1 MQFEQSNEIN
11 ADLVGLFA
19 QTVLGTNG
27 AKYKHLD
34 VEQSVEQTD
43 NPLSFSLRRNE
54 KLIANITFC
63 KRPFGLYLRYFAFD
77 KRFQSKGMAR
87 PNQKSSIKQQIE
99 AVFEQITTQ
108 FPGSEKYC
116 YAYIDQKNVRSK
128 WMSETFGFKT
138 KAQLATQ
145 SFSRIWPKLN
155 GGFQQEQINLEISQ
169 IISNTYSKYTAYFEH
184 FFENGRFYT
193 IKDQEGNRLAFAQF
207 HKVRWEI
214 QRLPGKLGG
223 IQVKLLPYIP
233 LLNRLI
239 QPKAHTFLVPDM
251 VCNPSG
257 DIQDIQKLFESA
269 LAYENAHSL
278 LWWNDTRDEH
288 YIKAKASFNWG
299 LLHKLIG
306 VAKVDVVFRG
316 DFEPKQPIFVVAFDM
331 V

>member
-11 ADLVGLFA
+11 ADLVALFA

-34 VEQSVEQTD
+34 VVQSVKQTD

-54 KLIANITFC
+54 LLIANITFC

-77 KRFQSKGMAR
+77 KRFQSRGKAR
-87 PNQKSSIKQQIE
+87 ANQKSSIKQKIE
-99 AVFEQITTQ
+99 GVFEQITTQ

-128 WMSETFGFKT
+128 WMSETFGFVT

-145 SFSRIWPKLN
+145 SFSRIWPKLHK
-155 GGFQQEQINLEISQ
+155 GFHRESINSEISQ
-169 IISNTYSKYTAYFEH
+169 IISDTYSKYTAYFEH
-184 FFENGRFYT
+184 FFENGHFYT
-193 IKDQEGNRLAFAQF
+193 LKDQDGNRLAFAQF

-223 IQVKLLPYIP
+223 VQVKLLPYIP
-233 LLNRLI
+233 LLNKLI
-239 QPKAHTFLVPDM
+239 QPKSHTFLVPDM

-257 DIQDIQKLFESA
+257 DIRDVQKLFESA
-269 LAYENAHSL
+269 LAYEKVHSL

-288 YIKAKASFNWG
+288 YIKAQASFNWG

-306 VAKVDVVFRG
+306 VAAVDVVFRG
-316 DFEPKQPIFVVAFDM
+316 DFEPKQPVFVVAFDM